1 MTPYYFQKLLIMNN
15 LHCIGNVSYWHAIIQ
30 SESNYIHINH
40 TFQKQSYLS
49 QFEIMTSNGKL
60 KLSIPTQKST
70 RKGMYSEVLID
81 YSNNWQTELWRS
93 IQNAYSK
100 SPFFLYYGYKL
111 EEVILKRHLKLID
124 LNWEL
129 FKVLGSCIYK
139 PLDIELEKE
148 EITKYQETRIENL
161 ANYPQ
166 VFDDRLDFESNLS
179 IIDVLF
185 NLGPE
190 TIDYLLGIR
199 V

>member
-15 LHCIGNVSYWHAIIQ
+15 LHCIGNISYWHAIIQ

-129 FKVLGSCIYK
+129 FKVLGSCIHK

-166 VFDDRLDFESNLS
+166 VFDDRLNFESNLG

>member
-15 LHCIGNVSYWHAIIQ
+15 LHCIGNISYWHAIIQ

-148 EITKYQETRIENL
+148 EITKYQETRIGNL

-166 VFDDRLDFESNLS
+166 VFDDRLDFESNLG

>member
-1 MTPYYFQKLLIMNN
+1 
-15 LHCIGNVSYWHAIIQ
+15 
-30 SESNYIHINH
+30 
-40 TFQKQSYLS
+40 
-49 QFEIMTSNGKL
+49 MTSNGKL

-70 RKGMYSEVLID
+70 RKGMYNEVLID
-81 YSNNWQTELWRS
+81 YSKNWQTEVWRS
-93 IQNAYSK
+93 IKNAYSK

-111 EEVILKRHLKLID
+111 EEVILRRHLKLID

-129 FKVLGSCIYK
+129 FKVLITCIHK
-139 PLDIELEKE
+139 SKDIEFNKE

-166 VFDDRLDFESNLS
+166 VFDDRLDFESDLG

-190 TIDYLLGIR
+190 TLDYLLSI
-199 V
+199 

>member
-15 LHCIGNVSYWHAIIQ
+15 LHCIGNISYWHAIIQ

-148 EITKYQETRIENL
+148 EITKYQETKIGNL

-166 VFDDRLDFESNLS
+166 VFDDRLDFESNLG

>member
-1 MTPYYFQKLLIMNN
+1 MNN
-15 LHCIGNVSYWHAIIQ
+15 LHCIGNISYWHSIIR
-30 SESNYIHINH
+30 SETNYIFINH

-70 RKGMYSEVLID
+70 RKGMYNEVLID
-81 YSNNWQTELWRS
+81 YSNNWQTEVWRS

-111 EEVILKRHLKLID
+111 EEVILRRHIKLID

-129 FKVLGSCIYK
+129 FKVLITCIHK
-139 PLDIELEKE
+139 SIDIEFNRE

-166 VFDDRLDFESNLS
+166 VFDDRLDFESDMG

-190 TIDYLLGIR
+190 TLDYLLSI
-199 V
+199 